1 MRSGRFL
8 RGVPMSN
15 LPVITFHG
23 AAETVTGSCHMVES
37 VGHRVLIDCGMFQG
51 SKTEKEL
58 NYRAFPFDPRT
69 IDALILTHAHIDH
82 SGLVPKLVKDG
93 FTGPIFATA
102 PTIDLCKVMLPDSA
116 HIQEMEVEQLNRR
129 NKRRGRKEVT
139 PIYSLLDAMEAVKQ
153 MRTTQLGDWRE
164 AAPGVRFRLWNA
176 GHLLGSASVELEAAG
191 EERPIRILFSG
202 DLGPDN
208 KLLQPSPE
216 APTGWDHVVM
226 ESTYGDT
233 DRQEV
238 TEARRRAAL
247 KAEVKAAINPDGVL
261 LIPSFAVER
270 TQELLADLVHL
281 IETGELPPCPI
292 IIDSPLANRA
302 SQIFRS
308 YARSLDHGGL
318 LLRAFASPHVR
329 FTESVEQSMA
339 LDQMHGFHIVISA
352 SGMCEAGRI
361 RHRLRNWLW
370 REEATVLLV
379 GYQAAGTLGRLL
391 SDGAPVVRMKG
402 EQIDVRARIRKL
414 DLYSGH
420 ADGPELA
427 TWLKRRLPV
436 TGTVF
441 MVHGEEKAIEGLRA
455 RLADSLPHE
464 RLVDP
469 RLDASYRLDHATA
482 VEILDPARTPRLD
495 PRQVGHTDWHND
507 FQGLLLDIQAEIGK
521 AADEKARAKV
531 IRRLREALAAE

>member
-1 MRSGRFL
+1 MHNQ
-8 RGVPMSN
+8 PI
-15 LPVITFHG
+15 ITFHG
-23 AAETVTGSCHMVES
+23 AAETVTGSCHMIDFG
-37 VGHRVLIDCGMFQG
+37 GHRILIDCGMFQG
-51 SKTEKEL
+51 SKSEKEL

-93 FTGPIFATA
+93 FEGPIFASA
-102 PTIDLCKVMLPDSA
+102 PTVDLCKVMLPDSA

-129 NKRRGRKEVT
+129 NKRRGRQEVT
-139 PIYSLLDAMEAVKQ
+139 PIYTLLDALEAVKQ
-153 MRTTQLGDWRE
+153 MRPTELGKWQD
-164 AAPGVRFRLWNA
+164 AAPGFRFRLWNA
-176 GHLLGSASVELEAAG
+176 GHLLGSASVELEATG
-191 EERPIRILFSG
+191 GERPIRMLFSG

-208 KLLQPSPE
+208 KLLQPEPE
-216 APTGWDHVVM
+216 APAGWDHVIM

-238 TEARRRAAL
+238 TEERRRAEL
-247 KAEVKAAINPDGVL
+247 RAEVRSAINPDGVL

-281 IETGELPPCPI
+281 FETGQLPPCPV

-302 SQIFRS
+302 SQIFKS
-308 YARSLDHGGL
+308 YARSLDNGNL

-391 SDGAPVVRMKG
+391 ADGAPVVRMKG

-427 TWLKRRLPV
+427 AWLRNRLPIN
-436 TGTVF
+436 GTVF
-441 MVHGEEKAIEGLRA
+441 MVHGEEKAIGGLRA
-455 RLADSLPHE
+455 RLSESLPRD

-469 RLDASYRLDHATA
+469 RLDASFQLGHAAA
-482 VEILDPARTPRLD
+482 VEITDPAKRPRID
-495 PRQVGHTDWHND
+495 PMQVGRTDWHND
-507 FQGLLLDIQAEIGK
+507 FQSLLLDIQAEIGK
-521 AADEKARAKV
+521 AADEKARARV
-531 IRRLREALAAE
+531 IRKLRSALAAE

>member
-1 MRSGRFL
+1 
-8 RGVPMSN
+8 MSDQ
-15 LPVITFHG
+15 PVITFHG
-23 AAETVTGSCHMVES
+23 AAETVTGSCHMIEAG
-37 VGHRVLIDCGMFQG
+37 GHRVLIDCGMFQG

-58 NYRAFPFDPRT
+58 NYRAFPFDPRA

-82 SGLVPKLVKDG
+82 SGLVPKLVRDG
-93 FTGPIFATA
+93 FTGPIFASA

-129 NKRRGRKEVT
+129 NKRRGRQEVT
-139 PIYSLLDAMEAVKQ
+139 PIYTLLDAMEAVKL
-153 MRTTQLGDWRE
+153 MRPTRLADWRE
-164 AAPGVRFRLWNA
+164 AAPGIRFRLWNA
-176 GHLLGSASVELEAAG
+176 GHLLGSTSIEMETAG
-191 EERPIRILFSG
+191 GDRPVRILFSG

-208 KLLQPSPE
+208 KLLQPNPE
-216 APTGWDHVVM
+216 APAGWDHVVM

-233 DRQEV
+233 DRLEV
-238 TEARRRAAL
+238 TEARRRAEL
-247 KAEVKAAINPDGVL
+247 RAEVQAAINPDGVL

-281 IETGELPPCPI
+281 FETGQLPPCPV

-302 SQIFRS
+302 SQIFRA
-308 YARSLDHGGL
+308 YARTLDNGDL

-370 REEATVLLV
+370 RSEATVLLV

-391 SDGAPVVRMKG
+391 ADGAPVVRMKG
-402 EQIDVRARIRKL
+402 EQIEVRARIRKL

-427 TWLKRRLPV
+427 AWLRKRLPV
-436 TGTVF
+436 GGTVF
-441 MVHGEEKAIEGLRA
+441 MVHGEEMAIDGLRA
-455 RLADSLPHE
+455 RLADSVPRE

-469 RLDASYRLDHATA
+469 RLDASYRLGHAAA
-482 VEILDPARTPRLD
+482 VEIVDTARVPRID
-495 PRQVGHTDWHND
+495 PRQAGHTDWHND
-507 FQGLLLDIQAEIGK
+507 FQSLLLDIQAEIGK
-521 AADEKARAKV
+521 AADEKARGKV
-531 IRRLREALAAE
+531 IRRLRNALAAG

>member
-1 MRSGRFL
+1 M
-8 RGVPMSN
+8 PN
-15 LPVITFHG
+15 LPIITFHG
-23 AAETVTGSCHMVES
+23 AAETVTGSCHMIETG
-37 VGHRVLIDCGMFQG
+37 GHRVLIDCGMFQG

-69 IDALILTHAHIDH
+69 VDALILTHAHIDH

-93 FTGPIFATA
+93 FTGPIFASA

-129 NKRRGRKEVT
+129 NKRRGRQEVT

-153 MRTTQLGDWRE
+153 MRATRLGDWRE
-164 AAPGVRFRLWNA
+164 ATPGIRFRLWNA
-176 GHLLGSASVELEAAG
+176 GHLLGSASVELEATG
-191 EERPIRILFSG
+191 NEKPVRILFSG

-238 TEARRRAAL
+238 TETRRRAAL
-247 KAEVKAAINPDGVL
+247 RAEVRAAINPDGVL

-281 IETGELPPCPI
+281 FETGELPPCPV

-308 YARSLDHGGL
+308 YARSLDNGDL

-370 REEATVLLV
+370 RPEATVLLV

-402 EQIDVRARIRKL
+402 EQIEVHARIRKL

-427 TWLKRRLPV
+427 AWLKKRLPV

-441 MVHGEEKAIEGLRA
+441 MVHGEENAIEGLRA

-469 RLDASYRLDHATA
+469 RLDASYPLDHAAA
-482 VEILDPARTPRLD
+482 VEILDTSRRPRLD
-495 PRQVGHTDWHND
+495 PRQVGHNDWHND

>member
-1 MRSGRFL
+1 MH
-8 RGVPMSN
+8 N
-15 LPVITFHG
+15 QPVITFHG
-23 AAETVTGSCHMVES
+23 AAETVTGSCHMIEFG
-37 VGHRVLIDCGMFQG
+37 GHRILIDCGMFQG
-51 SKTEKEL
+51 SKSEKEL
-58 NYRAFPFDPRT
+58 NYRAFPFDPRA

-93 FTGPIFATA
+93 FEGPIFASA
-102 PTIDLCKVMLPDSA
+102 PTVDLCKVMLPDSA

-129 NKRRGRKEVT
+129 NKRRGRQEVT
-139 PIYSLLDAMEAVKQ
+139 PIYTLLDALEAVKQ
-153 MRTTQLGDWRE
+153 MRPTELGKWQD
-164 AAPGVRFRLWNA
+164 AAPGFRFRLWNA
-176 GHLLGSASVELEAAG
+176 GHLLGSASVELEAVG
-191 EERPIRILFSG
+191 GERPVRMLFSG

-208 KLLQPSPE
+208 KLLQPEPE
-216 APTGWDHVVM
+216 APAGWDHVIM

-233 DRQEV
+233 DRKEV
-238 TEARRRAAL
+238 TEERRRAEL
-247 KAEVKAAINPDGVL
+247 RAEVRSAINPDGVL

-281 IETGELPPCPI
+281 FETGQLPPCPV

-302 SQIFRS
+302 SQIFKS
-308 YARSLDHGGL
+308 YARSLDNGNL

-391 SDGAPVVRMKG
+391 ADGAPVVRMKG

-427 TWLKRRLPV
+427 AWLRKRLPIN
-436 TGTVF
+436 GTVF
-441 MVHGEEKAIEGLRA
+441 MVHGEEKAIGGLRA
-455 RLADSLPHE
+455 RLSESLSRDH
-464 RLVDP
+464 LVDP
-469 RLDASYRLDHATA
+469 RLDASFELGHAAA
-482 VEILDPARTPRLD
+482 VEIIDPAKKPRID
-495 PRQVGHTDWHND
+495 PMQVGRTDWHND
-507 FQGLLLDIQAEIGK
+507 FQSLLLDIQAEIGK
-521 AADEKARAKV
+521 AADERARARV
-531 IRRLREALAAE
+531 IRKLRSALAAE

>member
-1 MRSGRFL
+1 MHSQ
-8 RGVPMSN
+8 
-15 LPVITFHG
+15 PVITFHG

-37 VGHRVLIDCGMFQG
+37 GGHRILIDCGMFQG

-58 NYRAFPFDPRT
+58 NYRAFPFDPRDV
-69 IDALILTHAHIDH
+69 DALILTHAHIDH
-82 SGLVPKLVKDG
+82 SGLIPKLVKDG
-93 FTGPIFATA
+93 FKGPIFASA
-102 PTIDLCKVMLPDSA
+102 PTVDLCKVMLPDSA

-139 PIYSLLDAMEAVKQ
+139 PIYTLLDAMEAIKQ
-153 MRTTQLGDWRE
+153 MRPMALGAWQD
-164 AAPGVRFRLWNA
+164 AAPGFRFRLWNA
-176 GHLLGSASVELEAAG
+176 GHLLGSASVELEVTDG
-191 EERPIRILFSG
+191 ERPVRILFSG

-208 KLLQPSPE
+208 KLLQPAPE
-216 APTGWDHVVM
+216 APTKWDHVVM

-238 TEARRRAAL
+238 TEARRRAEL
-247 KAEVKAAINPDGVL
+247 RAEVRSAINPDGVL

-281 IETGELPPCPI
+281 FETGELPPCPV

-308 YARSLDHGGL
+308 YARSLDNGEL
-318 LLRAFASPHVR
+318 LLRAFSSPHVR

-370 REEATVLLV
+370 RREATVLLV
-379 GYQAAGTLGRLL
+379 GYQANGTLGRLL
-391 SDGAPVVRMKG
+391 ADGAPVVRMKG
-402 EQIDVRARIRKL
+402 EQIEVHARIRKL

-427 TWLKRRLPV
+427 TWLKKRLPV
-436 TGTVF
+436 SGTVF

-455 RLADSLPHE
+455 RLSDRLPQS

-469 RLDASYRLDHATA
+469 RLDASFRLDHAAA
-482 VEILDPARTPRLD
+482 VEITDPERRPRID
-495 PRQVGHTDWHND
+495 PRQVGRTDWHND
-507 FQGLLLDIQAEIGK
+507 FQSLLLDIQAEISK
-521 AADEKARAKV
+521 AADERERAKV
-531 IRRLREALAAE
+531 IRRLRSALAAE

>member
-1 MRSGRFL
+1 
-8 RGVPMSN
+8 MSSQ
-15 LPVITFHG
+15 PVITFHG

-37 VGHRVLIDCGMFQG
+37 GGRRVLIDCGMFQG

-58 NYRAFPFDPRT
+58 NYRAFPFDPRA

-82 SGLVPKLVKDG
+82 SGLLPKLVKDG

-102 PTIDLCKVMLPDSA
+102 STVDLCKVMLPDSA

-129 NKRRGRKEVT
+129 NKRRGRQEVT
-139 PIYSLLDAMEAVKQ
+139 PIYTLLDAMETVKR
-153 MRTTQLGDWRE
+153 MRATRLGEWRE
-164 AAPGVRFRLWNA
+164 AAPGIRFRLWNA
-176 GHLLGSASVELEAAG
+176 GHLLGSASVEMEAAG
-191 EERPIRILFSG
+191 GERPVRILFSG

-208 KLLQPSPE
+208 KLLQPEPE

-247 KAEVKAAINPDGVL
+247 RAEVRAAINPDGAL

-281 IETGELPPCPI
+281 FETGELPPCPV

-308 YARSLDHGGL
+308 YARSLDNGDL

-370 REEATVLLV
+370 RPEATVLLV

-391 SDGAPVVRMKG
+391 ADGAPIVRMKG

-427 TWLKRRLPV
+427 TWLKKRLPV

-441 MVHGEEKAIEGLRA
+441 MVHGEEKAIGGLRA
-455 RLADSLPHE
+455 RLADSLPPE

-469 RLDASYRLDHATA
+469 RLDGSFRLGHATA
-482 VEILDPARTPRLD
+482 VEILDSARKPRLA
-495 PRQVGHTDWHND
+495 PAQVGHTDWHND
-507 FQGLLLDIQAEIGK
+507 YQSLLLDIQTEIGN
-521 AADEKARAKV
+521 AADERTRAKV
-531 IRRLREALAAE
+531 IRRLRDALAAE

>member
-1 MRSGRFL
+1 
-8 RGVPMSN
+8 MSSQ
-15 LPVITFHG
+15 PVITFHG
-23 AAETVTGSCHMVES
+23 AAETVTGSCHMVELG
-37 VGHRVLIDCGMFQG
+37 GHRILIDCGMFQG

-58 NYRAFPFDPRT
+58 NYRAFPFEPHA

-93 FTGPIFATA
+93 FKGPIFATA

-129 NKRRGRKEVT
+129 NQRRGQREVT
-139 PIYSLLDAMEAVKQ
+139 PIYTLLDALEAVKQ
-153 MRTTQLGDWRE
+153 MRSTELTEWRE
-164 AAPGVRFRLWNA
+164 AAPGFRFRLWNA
-176 GHLLGSASVELEAAG
+176 GHLLGSTSVEVEATG
-191 EERPIRILFSG
+191 GDRPVRILFSG

-208 KLLQPSPE
+208 KLLQQAPE
-216 APTGWDHVVM
+216 APSGWDHVVM

-238 TEARRRAAL
+238 TEARRRAEL
-247 KAEVKAAINPDGVL
+247 RSEVRAAINPDGVL

-281 IETGELPPCPI
+281 FETGQLPPCPV

-308 YARSLDHGGL
+308 YARSLDNGDL
-318 LLRAFASPHVR
+318 LLRAFSSPHVH

-370 REEATVLLV
+370 RSEATVLLV

-391 SDGAPVVRMKG
+391 ADGTPVVRLKG

-427 TWLKRRLPV
+427 AWLRKRLPV
-436 TGTVF
+436 AGTVF
-441 MVHGEEKAIEGLRA
+441 LVHGEEKAIEGLRA
-455 RLADSLPHE
+455 RLSDSLSAEH
-464 RLVDP
+464 LVDP
-469 RLDASYRLDHATA
+469 NLDASYRLGHAAA
-482 VEILDPARTPRLD
+482 VEIVDTARRPRLA

-531 IRRLREALAAE
+531 IRRLRGALAAE

>member
-1 MRSGRFL
+1 
-8 RGVPMSN
+8 MSSQ
-15 LPVITFHG
+15 PVITFHG
-23 AAETVTGSCHMVES
+23 AAETVTGSCHMIES
-37 VGHRVLIDCGMFQG
+37 GGHRILIDCGMFQG

-58 NYRAFPFDPRT
+58 NYRAFPFDARG

-93 FTGPIFATA
+93 FTGPIFASA

-129 NKRRGRKEVT
+129 NKRRGRQEVT
-139 PIYSLLDAMEAVKQ
+139 PIYTLLDAMEAVKQ
-153 MRTTQLGDWRE
+153 MRTARLGEWQD
-164 AAPGVRFRLWNA
+164 AAPGFRFRLWNA
-176 GHLLGSASVELEAAG
+176 GHLLGSASVEVEAAG
-191 EERPIRILFSG
+191 GERPVRILFSG

-208 KLLQPSPE
+208 KLLQPEPQ
-216 APTGWDHVVM
+216 APAGWDHVVM

-238 TEARRRAAL
+238 TESRRRAEL
-247 KAEVKAAINPDGVL
+247 RDEVRAAINPDGAL

-281 IETGELPPCPI
+281 FETGQVPPCPV

-302 SQIFRS
+302 SHIFRS
-308 YARSLDHGGL
+308 YARTLDNGEL
-318 LLRAFASPHVR
+318 LLRAFASQHVR

-370 REEATVLLV
+370 RSEATVLLV
-379 GYQAAGTLGRLL
+379 GYQAVGTLGRLL
-391 SDGAPVVRMKG
+391 ADGAPVVRMKG

-427 TWLKRRLPV
+427 AWLRKRLPV
-436 TGTVF
+436 TGSVF
-441 MVHGEEKAIEGLRA
+441 MVHGEEKAIESLRS
-455 RLADSLPHE
+455 RLSESLPRD

-469 RLDASYRLDHATA
+469 QLDASYRLGHGAA
-482 VEILDPARTPRLD
+482 IEIVDVTRKARIDPMQA
-495 PRQVGHTDWHND
+495 GHTDWHND
-507 FQGLLLDIQAEIGK
+507 FQSLLLDIQAEIGK
-521 AADEKARAKV
+521 AADEKARARV
-531 IRRLREALAAE
+531 IRRLRGALAAEQA

>member
-1 MRSGRFL
+1 
-8 RGVPMSN
+8 MSSQ
-15 LPVITFHG
+15 PVITFHG
-23 AAETVTGSCHMVES
+23 AAETVTGSCHMIES
-37 VGHRVLIDCGMFQG
+37 GGHRVLIDCGMFQG

-58 NYRAFPFDPRT
+58 NYRAFPFDPRAV
-69 IDALILTHAHIDH
+69 DALILTHAHIDH
-82 SGLVPKLVKDG
+82 SGLLPKLVKDG

-102 PTIDLCKVMLPDSA
+102 PTVDLCKVMLPDSA

-129 NKRRGRKEVT
+129 NKRRGRQEVT
-139 PIYSLLDAMEAVKQ
+139 PIYTLLDAMEAVKR
-153 MRTTQLGDWRE
+153 MRATRLGEWHD
-164 AAPGVRFRLWNA
+164 AAPGIRFRLWNA
-176 GHLLGSASVELEAAG
+176 GHLLGSASVEMEAAG
-191 EERPIRILFSG
+191 GERPVRILFSG

-208 KLLQPSPE
+208 KLLQPEPE

-238 TEARRRAAL
+238 TEARRRTAL
-247 KAEVKAAINPDGVL
+247 RAEVKAAINPDGAL

-281 IETGELPPCPI
+281 FETGELPPCPV

-308 YARSLDHGGL
+308 YARSLDNGGL
-318 LLRAFASPHVR
+318 LLRAFASPYVR

-370 REEATVLLV
+370 RPEATVLLV

-391 SDGAPVVRMKG
+391 ADGAPIVRMKG
-402 EQIDVRARIRKL
+402 EQIEVRARIRKL

-427 TWLKRRLPV
+427 NWLKKRLPV
-436 TGTVF
+436 SGTVF

-455 RLADSLPHE
+455 RLADSLPRE

-469 RLDASYRLDHATA
+469 RLDASFRLDHAA
-482 VEILDPARTPRLD
+482 AIEILDSARRPRLD
-495 PRQVGHTDWHND
+495 PAQVGHADWHND
-507 FQGLLLDIQAEIGK
+507 YQSLLLDIQAEIGK
-521 AADEKARAKV
+521 AADERTRAKV
-531 IRRLREALAAE
+531 IRRLRDALAAE

>member
-1 MRSGRFL
+1 MPSQ
-8 RGVPMSN
+8 
-15 LPVITFHG
+15 PVITFHG

-37 VGHRVLIDCGMFQG
+37 GGHRILIDCGMFQG

-58 NYRAFPFDPRT
+58 NYRAFPFDPHA

-82 SGLVPKLVKDG
+82 SGLIPKLVKDG
-93 FTGPIFATA
+93 FKGPIFASA

-129 NKRRGRKEVT
+129 NKRRGRQEVT
-139 PIYSLLDAMEAVKQ
+139 PIYTLLDAMEAVRQ
-153 MRTTQLGDWRE
+153 MRPAQLGEWRD
-164 AAPGVRFRLWNA
+164 AALGFRFRFWNA
-176 GHLLGSASVELEAAG
+176 GHLLGSASVELEATG
-191 EERPIRILFSG
+191 GDRPVRILFSG

-208 KLLQPSPE
+208 KLLQSEPE
-216 APTGWDHVVM
+216 APAGWDHVVM
-226 ESTYGDT
+226 ESTYGDI

-238 TEARRRAAL
+238 TEARRRAEL
-247 KAEVKAAINPDGVL
+247 RDEVRAAINPDGVL

-281 IETGELPPCPI
+281 FETGQVPPCPI

-308 YARSLDHGGL
+308 YARTLDNGDL

-370 REEATVLLV
+370 RSEATVLLV
-379 GYQAAGTLGRLL
+379 GYQAVGTLGRLL
-391 SDGAPVVRMKG
+391 ADGAPVVRMKG

-427 TWLKRRLPV
+427 AWLRKRLPV
-436 TGTVF
+436 SGTVF
-441 MVHGEEKAIEGLRA
+441 MVHGEEKAIGGLRV
-455 RLADSLPHE
+455 RLSENLPQEH
-464 RLVDP
+464 LVDP
-469 RLDASYRLDHATA
+469 RLDTSYRLGHATA
-482 VEILDPARTPRLD
+482 VEIVDTTRKPRIDPLQAGR
-495 PRQVGHTDWHND
+495 TDWHND
-507 FQGLLLDIQAEIGK
+507 FQGLLLDIQSEIGK
-521 AADEKARAKV
+521 AADEKARSRV
-531 IRRLREALAAE
+531 IRRLRNALAAE

>member
-1 MRSGRFL
+1 
-8 RGVPMSN
+8 MSTQ
-15 LPVITFHG
+15 PVITFHG
-23 AAETVTGSCHMVES
+23 AAETVTGSCHMIES
-37 VGHRVLIDCGMFQG
+37 GGHRVLIDCGMFQG

-93 FTGPIFATA
+93 FTGSIFASA
-102 PTIDLCKVMLPDSA
+102 PTVDLCKVMLPDSA

-129 NKRRGRKEVT
+129 NKRRGRQEVT
-139 PIYSLLDAMEAVKQ
+139 PIYSLLDALEAVKQ
-153 MRTTQLGDWRE
+153 MRPTRLGDWCE
-164 AAPGVRFRLWNA
+164 AAPGIRFRLWNA
-176 GHLLGSASVELEAAG
+176 GHLLGSASVELETAG
-191 EERPIRILFSG
+191 NGKPMRILFSG

-216 APTGWDHVVM
+216 APAGWDHVVM

-238 TEARRRAAL
+238 TETRRRAAL
-247 KAEVKAAINPDGVL
+247 RAEVKAAINPDGVL

-281 IETGELPPCPI
+281 FETGELPPCPV

-308 YARSLDHGGL
+308 YARSLDNGGL
-318 LLRAFASPHVR
+318 LLRAFASPYVR

-370 REEATVLLV
+370 RPEATVLLV

-391 SDGAPVVRMKG
+391 ADGVPVVRMKG

-427 TWLKRRLPV
+427 TWVKKRLPV
-436 TGTVF
+436 YGSVF
-441 MVHGEEKAIEGLRA
+441 LVHGEDQAIEGLKA
-455 RLADSLPHE
+455 RLVDALPRE
-464 RLVDP
+464 RLIDP
-469 RLDASYRLDHATA
+469 RLDASYRLDHASATE
-482 VEILDPARTPRLD
+482 VLDATRMPRID
-495 PRQVGHTDWHND
+495 PKQVGHTDWHND
-507 FQGLLLDIQAEIGK
+507 LQGLLLDIQAEIGRS
-521 AADEKARAKV
+521 ADEKARAKV
-531 IRRLREALAAE
+531 IRRLRSALAAE

>member
-1 MRSGRFL
+1 MPSQ
-8 RGVPMSN
+8 
-15 LPVITFHG
+15 PVITFHG
-23 AAETVTGSCHMVES
+23 AAESVTGSCHMVES
-37 VGHRVLIDCGMFQG
+37 GGHRILIDCGMFQG

-58 NYRAFPFDPRT
+58 NYRAFPFDPHAV
-69 IDALILTHAHIDH
+69 DALILTHAHIDH
-82 SGLVPKLVKDG
+82 SGLIPKLVKDG
-93 FTGPIFATA
+93 FKGPIFASA

-129 NKRRGRKEVT
+129 NKRRGRQDVT
-139 PIYSLLDAMEAVKQ
+139 PIYTLLDAMESVKQ
-153 MRTTQLGDWRE
+153 MQPTQLGQWRE
-164 AAPGVRFRLWNA
+164 AAPGFRFRLWNA
-176 GHLLGSASVELEAAG
+176 GHLLGSTSVEVEAIADD
-191 EERPIRILFSG
+191 RPVRILFSG

-208 KLLQPSPE
+208 KLLQPEPE
-216 APTGWDHVVM
+216 APAGWDHVVM

-238 TEARRRAAL
+238 TEARRRAEL
-247 KAEVKAAINPDGVL
+247 RAEVQAAINPDGVL

-281 IETGELPPCPI
+281 FETGQLPPCPV

-308 YARSLDHGGL
+308 YARTLDNGDL

-370 REEATVLLV
+370 RSEATVLLV
-379 GYQAAGTLGRLL
+379 GYQAVGTLGRLL
-391 SDGAPVVRMKG
+391 ADGAPVVRMKG

-427 TWLKRRLPV
+427 TWLKKRLPI

-441 MVHGEEKAIEGLRA
+441 MVHGEEKAIEGLRT
-455 RLADSLPHE
+455 RLSGSLSGEH
-464 RLVDP
+464 LVDP
-469 RLDASYRLDHATA
+469 HLDASYRLGHVGA
-482 VEILDPARTPRLD
+482 VEIVDTTRKPRLD
-495 PRQVGHTDWHND
+495 PLQVGRPDWHND
-507 FQGLLLDIQAEIGK
+507 FQRLLLDIQAEVGK
-521 AADEKARAKV
+521 AADEKARARV
-531 IRRLREALAAE
+531 IRRLRNALAAE

>member
-1 MRSGRFL
+1 
-8 RGVPMSN
+8 MSSQ
-15 LPVITFHG
+15 PVVTFHG

-37 VGHRVLIDCGMFQG
+37 GGHRILIDCGMFQG

-58 NYRAFPFDPRT
+58 NYRAFPFDPRA

-82 SGLVPKLVKDG
+82 SGLLPKLVKDG
-93 FTGPIFATA
+93 FKGQIFATA

-129 NKRRGRKEVT
+129 NKRRGRQEVT
-139 PIYSLLDAMEAVKQ
+139 PIYTLLDALEAVKQ
-153 MRTTQLGDWRE
+153 MRPVELGAWRE
-164 AAPGVRFRLWNA
+164 AAPGFRFRLWNA
-176 GHLLGSASVELEAAG
+176 GHLLGSTSVEVEAADG
-191 EERPIRILFSG
+191 DRPVRILFSG

-208 KLLQPSPE
+208 KLLQPAPE
-216 APTGWDHVVM
+216 APSGWDYVVM

-238 TEARRRAAL
+238 TETRRRAEL
-247 KAEVKAAINPDGVL
+247 CSEVRAAINPDGVL

-281 IETGELPPCPI
+281 FETGQLPPCPV

-308 YARSLDHGGL
+308 YARSLDNGEL
-318 LLRAFASPHVR
+318 LLRAFASPHVH

-370 REEATVLLV
+370 RSEATVLLV

-391 SDGAPVVRMKG
+391 ADGAPVVRMRG
-402 EQIDVRARIRKL
+402 EQIEVRARIRKL

-427 TWLKRRLPV
+427 TWLRKRLPV
-436 TGTVF
+436 SGTVF
-441 MVHGEEKAIEGLRA
+441 MVHGEEKAIEGLRI
-455 RLADSLPHE
+455 RLSDSLPND
-464 RLVDP
+464 RLIDP
-469 RLDASYRLDHATA
+469 RLDTSYRLDHAAA
-482 VEILDPARTPRLD
+482 VEILDTARKPRID
-495 PRQVGHTDWHND
+495 PTQVGRTDWHND
-507 FQGLLLDIQAEIGK
+507 FQSLLLDIQAEIGK
-521 AADEKARAKV
+521 AADEKTRARV
-531 IRRLREALAAE
+531 IRRLRGALAAE

>member
-1 MRSGRFL
+1 
-8 RGVPMSN
+8 MSDQ
-15 LPVITFHG
+15 PVITFHG
-23 AAETVTGSCHMVES
+23 AAETVTGSCHMIEAA
-37 VGHRVLIDCGMFQG
+37 GKRVLIDCGMFQG

-58 NYRAFPFDPRT
+58 NYRAFPFDPRAVDT
-69 IDALILTHAHIDH
+69 LILTHAHIDH

-93 FTGPIFATA
+93 FIGPIFASPA
-102 PTIDLCKVMLPDSA
+102 TIDLCKVMLPDSA

-129 NKRRGRKEVT
+129 NKRRGRQEVT
-139 PIYSLLDAMEAVKQ
+139 PIYGLLDAMEAVKQ
-153 MRTTQLGDWRE
+153 MRPTRLGEWRE
-164 AAPGVRFRLWNA
+164 AAPGIRFRLWNA
-176 GHLLGSASVELEAAG
+176 GHLLGSASVEVEAADG
-191 EERPIRILFSG
+191 DRPLRLLFSG

-208 KLLQPSPE
+208 KLLQPGPE
-216 APTGWDHVVM
+216 APAGWDHVVM

-238 TEARRRAAL
+238 TESRRRAAL
-247 KAEVKAAINPDGVL
+247 RSEIRAAINPDGVL

-270 TQELLADLVHL
+270 TQELLADIVHL
-281 IETGELPPCPI
+281 FETGELPPCPV

-308 YARSLDHGGL
+308 YARTLDNGDL
-318 LLRAFASPHVR
+318 LLRAFASQHVR

-370 REEATVLLV
+370 RPEATVLLV

-391 SDGAPVVRMKG
+391 ADGASEVRMKG
-402 EQIDVRARIRKL
+402 EQIEVRARIRKL

-427 TWLKRRLPV
+427 AWLTKRLPV
-436 TGTVF
+436 SGTVF
-441 MVHGEEKAIEGLRA
+441 MVHGEEPAIDGLRA
-455 RLADSLPHE
+455 RLASVIPRE

-469 RLDASYRLDHATA
+469 RLDASYRLGHAAA
-482 VEILDPARTPRLD
+482 VEIVDTARAPRLE
-495 PRQVGHTDWHND
+495 PAQVGRMDWHND
-507 FQGLLLDIQAEIGK
+507 FQSLLLDIQKEIAG

-531 IRRLREALAAE
+531 IRRLRGALAAE

>member
-1 MRSGRFL
+1 
-8 RGVPMSN
+8 MSSQ
-15 LPVITFHG
+15 PVITFHG

-37 VGHRVLIDCGMFQG
+37 GGHRILIDCGMFQG

-58 NYRAFPFDPRT
+58 NYRAFPFEPYT
-69 IDALILTHAHIDH
+69 VDALILTHAHIDH
-82 SGLVPKLVKDG
+82 SGLLPKLVKDG
-93 FTGPIFATA
+93 FKGPIFASP

-139 PIYSLLDAMEAVKQ
+139 PIYTLLDAMEAVKQ
-153 MRTTQLGDWRE
+153 MQSVKLGEWRE
-164 AAPGVRFRLWNA
+164 AAPGFRFRLWNA
-176 GHLLGSASVELEAAG
+176 GHLLGSASVEVEVTG
-191 EERPIRILFSG
+191 GDRPVRILFSG

-208 KLLQPSPE
+208 KLLQPEPE
-216 APTGWDHVVM
+216 APSGWDHVVM

-238 TEARRRAAL
+238 TEARRRAEL
-247 KAEVKAAINPDGVL
+247 CAEVRAAINPDGVL

-281 IETGELPPCPI
+281 FETGQLPPCPV

-302 SQIFRS
+302 SQVFRS
-308 YARSLDHGGL
+308 YARTLDNGDL
-318 LLRAFASPHVR
+318 LLRAFASPHVHV
-329 FTESVEQSMA
+329 TESVEQSMA

-370 REEATVLLV
+370 RSEATVLLV

-391 SDGAPVVRMKG
+391 ADGAPVVRMKG
-402 EQIDVRARIRKL
+402 EQIDVHARIRKL

-427 TWLKRRLPV
+427 AWLRKRLPV

-441 MVHGEEKAIEGLRA
+441 MVHGEERAIEGLRA
-455 RLADSLPHE
+455 RLSDSLSRDH
-464 RLVDP
+464 LVDP
-469 RLDASYRLDHATA
+469 RLDSSYRLGHTPA
-482 VEILDPARTPRLD
+482 VEIVDLARKPRIDPMQA
-495 PRQVGHTDWHND
+495 GHTDWHND
-507 FQGLLLDIQAEIGK
+507 LQNLLLDIQSEIGK
-521 AADEKARAKV
+521 AADEKTRAKV
-531 IRRLREALAAE
+531 IRRLRGALAAE

>member
-1 MRSGRFL
+1 
-8 RGVPMSN
+8 MSE
-15 LPVITFHG
+15 LPVVTFHG
-23 AAETVTGSCHMVES
+23 AADTVTGSCHLIEF
-37 VGHRVLIDCGMFQG
+37 GGQRVLIDCGMFQG

-82 SGLVPKLVKDG
+82 SGLVPKLVRDG
-93 FTGPIFATA
+93 FIGPIFATP
-102 PTIDLCKVMLPDSA
+102 PTVDLCKVMLPDSA

-129 NKRRGRKEVT
+129 NRRRGREEVT
-139 PIYSLLDAMEAVKQ
+139 PIYTLLDAMEAVKQ
-153 MRTTQLGDWRE
+153 MQPTKLGIWRD
-164 AAPGVRFRLWNA
+164 AAPGIRFRLWNA
-176 GHLLGSASVELEAAG
+176 GHLLGSASVEIEAG
-191 EERPIRILFSG
+191 NNGGKPVRVLFSG

-208 KLLQPSPE
+208 KLLQREPDAPS
-216 APTGWDHVVM
+216 GWDHVVI

-238 TEARRRAAL
+238 TETRRRGAL
-247 KAEVKAAINPDGVL
+247 RAEVKAAINPNGVL

-281 IETGELPPCPI
+281 FETGELPPCPV

-302 SQIFRS
+302 SQIFKS
-308 YARSLDHGGL
+308 YARTLDNGEL
-318 LLRAFASPHVR
+318 LLRAFASHHVR
-329 FTESVEQSMA
+329 FTETVEQSMA

-391 SDGAPVVRMKG
+391 ADGEQTVRMKG
-402 EQIDVRARIRKL
+402 EVIDVRARIRQL

-427 TWLKRRLPV
+427 NWLKKRLPV
-436 TGTVF
+436 DGTVF
-441 MVHGEEKAIEGLRA
+441 MVHGEMKAIDGLRA
-455 RLADSLPHE
+455 RLAGAIPAD
-464 RLVDP
+464 RLIDP
-469 RLDASYRLDHATA
+469 RLDASYRIGHGAA
-482 VEILDPARTPRLD
+482 VEIISANVKPRLEA
-495 PRQVGHTDWHND
+495 RQLGRTDWHND
-507 FQGLLLDIQAEIGK
+507 VQGLLLDIQAELAK
-521 AADEKARAKV
+521 AADEKSRAHV
-531 IRRLREALAAE
+531 IRRLRSALAAE

>member
-1 MRSGRFL
+1 MHSQ
-8 RGVPMSN
+8 PI
-15 LPVITFHG
+15 ITFHG

-37 VGHRVLIDCGMFQG
+37 GGHRILIDCGMFQG

-58 NYRAFPFDPRT
+58 NYRAFPFDPRS
-69 IDALILTHAHIDH
+69 IEALILTHAHIDH
-82 SGLVPKLVKDG
+82 SGLIPKLVKDG
-93 FTGPIFATA
+93 FKGPIFASA
-102 PTIDLCKVMLPDSA
+102 PTVDLCKVMLPDSA

-129 NKRRGRKEVT
+129 NKRRGRHEVT
-139 PIYSLLDAMEAVKQ
+139 PIYTLLDAMEAVKQ
-153 MRTTQLGDWRE
+153 MRQTELGAWRE
-164 AAPGVRFRLWNA
+164 AAPGFRFRLWNA
-176 GHLLGSASVELEAAG
+176 GHLLGSASVELEVTDG
-191 EERPIRILFSG
+191 ERPVRILFSG

-208 KLLQPSPE
+208 KLLQPAPE
-216 APTGWDHVVM
+216 APSNWDYVVM

-238 TEARRRAAL
+238 TEARRRAEL
-247 KAEVKAAINPDGVL
+247 RAEVRAAINPDGVL

-281 IETGELPPCPI
+281 FETGELPPCPV

-308 YARSLDHGGL
+308 YARTLDNGGL
-318 LLRAFASPHVR
+318 LLRAFSSPHVR

-370 REEATVLLV
+370 RPEATVLLV
-379 GYQAAGTLGRLL
+379 GYQANGTLGRLL
-391 SDGAPVVRMKG
+391 ADGAPVVRMKG

-427 TWLKRRLPV
+427 TWLRKRLPV
-436 TGTVF
+436 NGTVF

-455 RLADSLPHE
+455 RLSGCLPQDH
-464 RLVDP
+464 LVDP
-469 RLDASYRLDHATA
+469 RLDASFRLDHAVA
-482 VEILDPARTPRLD
+482 VEITDPEKRPRID

-507 FQGLLLDIQAEIGK
+507 FQSLLLDIQAEIGK
-521 AADEKARAKV
+521 AADEKARAKL
-531 IRRLREALAAE
+531 IRKLKSALAAE

>member
-1 MRSGRFL
+1 
-8 RGVPMSN
+8 MSSQ
-15 LPVITFHG
+15 PVITFHG
-23 AAETVTGSCHMVES
+23 AAETVTGSCHMIEAG
-37 VGHRVLIDCGMFQG
+37 GHRILIDCGMFQG

-58 NYRAFPFDPRT
+58 NYRAFPFDPRAV
-69 IDALILTHAHIDH
+69 DALILTHAHIDH
-82 SGLVPKLVKDG
+82 SGLLPKLVKDG
-93 FTGPIFATA
+93 FTGPIFASA

-116 HIQEMEVEQLNRR
+116 HIQEMEVDQLNRR
-129 NKRRGRKEVT
+129 NKRRGRQEVT
-139 PIYSLLDAMEAVKQ
+139 PIYTLLDAMEAVKQ
-153 MRTTQLGDWRE
+153 MRSTRLGEWRE
-164 AAPGVRFRLWNA
+164 AAPGFRFRLWNA
-176 GHLLGSASVELEAAG
+176 GHLLGSTSVEVEAAG
-191 EERPIRILFSG
+191 DDRPVRILFSG

-208 KLLQPSPE
+208 KLLQPAPE
-216 APTGWDHVVM
+216 APAGWDQVVM

-238 TEARRRAAL
+238 TELRRRTEL
-247 KAEVKAAINPDGVL
+247 RAEVRAAINPDGVL

-281 IETGELPPCPI
+281 FETGQLPPCPV

-308 YARSLDHGGL
+308 YARTLDNGDL

-370 REEATVLLV
+370 RPEATVLLV

-391 SDGAPVVRMKG
+391 ADGAPVVRMKG

-427 TWLKRRLPV
+427 AWLRKRLPV
-436 TGTVF
+436 AGTVF
-441 MVHGEEKAIEGLRA
+441 MVHGEQKAIDGLRA
-455 RLADSLPHE
+455 RLSDSLPQE

-469 RLDASYRLDHATA
+469 RLDASFRLGHAAA
-482 VEILDPARTPRLD
+482 VEIIDTARAPRIDPK
-495 PRQVGHTDWHND
+495 QVGHTDWHND
-507 FQGLLLDIQAEIGK
+507 FQSLLLDIQAEIGK

-531 IRRLREALAAE
+531 IRRLREAIAAE